1 MTWHEVH
8 DRCHQVRGRVLSQVL
23 EEQVSVPVQLSI
35 PAGALR
41 MVDQVLGG
49 VLHPRQGW
57 RVRVSSASVDSELVG
72 GDVRV
77 FHDVAEARAE
87 EVVVK

>member
-1 MTWHEVH
+1 
-8 DRCHQVRGRVLSQVL
+8 
-23 EEQVSVPVQLSI
+23 
-35 PAGALR
+35 
-41 MVDQVLGG
+41 MVDQLLGG